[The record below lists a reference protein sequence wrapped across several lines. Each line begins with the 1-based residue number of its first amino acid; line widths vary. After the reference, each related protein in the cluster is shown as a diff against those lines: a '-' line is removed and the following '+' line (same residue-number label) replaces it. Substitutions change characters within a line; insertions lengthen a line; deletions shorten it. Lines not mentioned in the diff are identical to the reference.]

1 MAKKSKNKNIE
12 RKIKEVKI
20 KEVKKIE
27 PEVEDDKETEIT
39 EVESNKTNYFKF
51 IYILAG
57 IVLLYLIIA
66 ANNVSF
72 INANDEYLN
81 INSTINYNIEYKT
94 LPLSISK
101 TKFYLDN
108 TELNSNNKI
117 FIPDGKHKI
126 TIKNGLCEKTK
137 YVYSYNGFVNTTRSN
152 TIIDSDKDGIID
164 ENDNSPFDNDGDD
177 DKYLDGT
184 ELVLGLSSD
193 TKDDFTEKR
202 SFEINGNDYTL
213 NITGYGNFTNV
224 IVENVDNDFVNNENV
239 NIYQPIKIT
248 AGAGYK
254 NGDNYVKNIKIS
266 YKVPDIDK
274 NITIYYFNELNNKYI
289 TLDSSIKDGMISAK
303 INKDGIYGL
312 GIKENLT
319 EFDAKNEVAFVI
331 DNSAS
336 MFSKEDYE
344 TLTGNKYYGAEN
356 KIGKDED
363 QNRINVTKN
372 IIKNLNTKFAV
383 STTCFNT
390 EVNIINNM
398 SPDFKDTLSNLDN
411 IIYNNTNFGK
421 SKMYSGIEK
430 AISSFDDAAYNKY
443 IVLIADGSN
452 LDDTDIKQKEIVDL
466 INKNNCTL
474 IVFGVNNCNKDLLS
488 QFVKQVNGY
497 YFDINDYDETTT
509 NEIFGINK
517 IKSETLKIEKED
529 RETIVV
535 ADSGFNF
542 EDITKISGFYTKND
556 NNVSNNSFGIALFA
570 DKTINDEIIKT
581 QQYTQNLNI
590 NDTDITFNEDYKN
603 ILTSNNIEV
612 KELDNVFYKKNKL
625 TKFDFIDIQS
635 LIVDEKDIQ
644 DDSLKEIISLD
655 KTKSDYIAGDINY
668 LIENINNGNITPVTL
683 YNNINENTI
692 LVYKIYKD
700 KLNPTTYYIE
710 FVDTLDNST
719 YKIAK
724 LNNIFVDNEQKLLI
738 DYQNYSTIKINK
750 KEK

>member
-12 RKIKEVKI
+12 REIKEVKI

-27 PEVEDDKETEIT
+27 PEVEDDKETEIK
-39 EVESNKTNYFKF
+39 EVENNKTNYFKF

-57 IVLLYLIIA
+57 IVLFYLIIA

-72 INANDEYLN
+72 INANDEYLS

-108 TELNSNNKI
+108 TELNSNTKI

-164 ENDNSPFDNDGDD
+164 ENDNSPFDNDEDD

-184 ELVLGLSSD
+184 ELVLGLSSN
-193 TKDDFTEKR
+193 TKDDFAEKR

-289 TLDSSIKDGMISAK
+289 ALDSSIKDGMISAK

-430 AISSFDDAAYNKY
+430 SISSFDDAAYNKY

-474 IVFGVNNCNKDLLS
+474 IVFGVNNCNKNLLS

-644 DDSLKEIISLD
+644 DDLLKEIISLD

-668 LIENINNGNITPVTL
+668 LIENINNGNITPITL